1 MQASLTLGGLLNF
14 IDGLWSSSADERVI
28 IFTTNHKERPDP
40 ALLRPGRMDM
50 HIYMSY
56 LTSESFKVLAANYLE
71 IHDTRQGY
79 FREIEELIE
88 GVQVTPAEVAE
99 ELMKSED
106 ADVCLGGLVNFLKRK
121 RISNTE
127 EEAPKDNNTTD
138 DGIQL
143 PEVKRRKAA

>member
-1 MQASLTLGGLLNF
+1 
-14 IDGLWSSSADERVI
+14 
-28 IFTTNHKERPDP
+28 
-40 ALLRPGRMDM
+40 M
-50 HIYMSY
+50 HIHMSY